1 LIFCRPVITFSLG
14 AILKRLLTWVNAA
27 RQHRLH
33 VHEMTRYN
41 SPFAPDAL
49 SRSVPR
55 YTSYPT
61 APHFDGDFNPE
72 TYERALGKLQPDAA
86 ISLYLHIPFCDELCW
101 FCACRTQ
108 GSKVYYPVTR
118 YLAQIEREITRVA
131 ELTGGGQTITQM
143 HWGGGSPTVLAP
155 GDIRRLARHVRAC
168 FPKATGAE
176 FAVEIDPRDMTPER
190 VTAFAE
196 TGLTR
201 ASIGVQDFDET
212 VQRAIGRNQGYEMT
226 RDVVEALRRIGVSG
240 INVDLLYGLPY
251 QTEASLA
258 RTIERVVGIGPD
270 RIALFGYAHVPW
282 MAKRQKMID
291 ENVLP
296 GPAER
301 QAQAALAARMLV
313 DAGYTTIGI
322 DHFARPGDNLAL
334 ARDDGT
340 LRRNFQG
347 YTVDPAD
354 ALIAFG
360 ASAIGFLPQGYV
372 QNDPATATYQLR
384 IENGGL
390 ASRRGCLLSLD
401 DRIRRD
407 AIEEILC
414 QFRLNLDRLHVRY
427 GDFTEPLHEIA
438 ARLIA
443 IAPEGALTPWCGG
456 FTITDAWRSHTRLIA
471 AEFDA
476 YFQTQPAR
484 HSMAV

>member
-1 LIFCRPVITFSLG
+1 MAQHLIC
-14 AILKRLLTWVNAA
+14 VNAA
-27 RQHRLH
+27 FRHWTQCRA
-33 VHEMTRYN
+33 MTQSA
-41 SPFAPDAL
+41 SPFDADAL

-61 APHFDGDFNPE
+61 APHFDGELQPD
-72 TYERALGKLQPDAA
+72 TYERWLSELQRDAA

-108 GSKVYYPVTR
+108 GSRMYYPVAR

-131 ELTGGGQTITQM
+131 ELTGGEQTITQM

-155 GDIRRLARHVRAC
+155 GDIRRLARHMREH
-168 FPKATGAE
+168 FPGAADAE

-190 VTAFAE
+190 VEAFAD

-201 ASIGVQDFDET
+201 ASIGVQDFDDK
-212 VQRAIGRNQGYEMT
+212 VQAAIGRHQGYEMT
-226 RDVVEALRRIGVSG
+226 RDIVKALRGIGVSG
-240 INVDLLYGLPY
+240 VNMDLLYGLPQ

-258 RTIERVVGIGPD
+258 RTIEQVVEIGPD

-282 MAKRQKMID
+282 MAKRQNMID
-291 ENVLP
+291 ADTLP

-301 QAQAALAARMLV
+301 QAQAALAARMFA
-313 DAGYTTIGI
+313 DAGYTAVGI
-322 DHFARPGDNLAL
+322 DHFAKPGDSLAL
-334 ARDDGT
+334 ARDDGS

-347 YTVDPAD
+347 YTVDPAE

-372 QNDPATATYQLR
+372 QNDPVTATYQLR

-390 ASRRGCLLSLD
+390 ASRRGCVLSLE

-407 AIEEILC
+407 AIEEILT
-414 QFRLNLDRLHVRY
+414 QFRLDLDRLAANY
-427 GDFTEPLHEIA
+427 GDFAESLSETVTGLFAAAPAGALEPWRRGFRITEP
-438 ARLIA
+438 
-443 IAPEGALTPWCGG
+443 
-456 FTITDAWRSHTRLIA
+456 WRSRTRLIA

-476 YFQTQPAR
+476 YFQSQPAR
-484 HSMAV
+484 HSLAV

>member
-1 LIFCRPVITFSLG
+1 
-14 AILKRLLTWVNAA
+14 
-27 RQHRLH
+27 
-33 VHEMTRYN
+33 MTQTT
-41 SPFAPDAL
+41 SPFDADAL

-61 APHFDGDFNPE
+61 APHFSGEFDPK
-72 TYERALGKLQPDAA
+72 TYERWLRELRPDAA

-108 GSKVYYPVTR
+108 GSKMYYPVTR
-118 YLAQIEREITRVA
+118 YLAEIEREITRIA
-131 ELTGGGQTITQM
+131 ELTGGQQTVTQM

-155 GDIRRLARHVRAC
+155 GDIRRLRRHVQEH
-168 FPKATGAE
+168 FPGSAEAE
-176 FAVEIDPRDMTPER
+176 FAVEIDPRDMTPDR
-190 VTAFAE
+190 VTAFKD

-212 VQRAIGRNQGYEMT
+212 VQAAIGRHQGYEMT
-226 RDVVEALRRIGVSG
+226 RDIVAALRGIGVTG
-240 INVDLLYGLPY
+240 VNMDLLYGLPY
-251 QTEASLA
+251 QTEASVA
-258 RTIERVVGIGPD
+258 RTIEQVIGIGPD

-282 MAKRQKMID
+282 MAKRQKLID
-291 ENVLP
+291 PGTLP

-301 QAQAALAARMLV
+301 QAQAALAARMLAE
-313 DAGYTTIGI
+313 AGYTAIGI
-322 DHFARPGDNLAL
+322 DHFARPGDSLAL
-334 ARDDGT
+334 ARDDGS

-347 YTVDPAD
+347 YTVDPAA

-360 ASAIGFLPQGYV
+360 ASAIGFMPQGYV

-390 ASRRGCLLSLD
+390 ASRRGCVLSLD

-414 QFRLNLDRLHVRY
+414 QFRLDLDRLTERY
-427 GDFTEPLHEIA
+427 GDFTEPLRETVGGLLA
-438 ARLIA
+438 A
-443 IAPEGALTPWCGG
+443 APEGALEPWRRG
-456 FTITDAWRSHTRLIA
+456 FRISEGWRSRTRLIA

-476 YFQTQPAR
+476 YFQSQPAR
-484 HSMAV
+484 HSLAV